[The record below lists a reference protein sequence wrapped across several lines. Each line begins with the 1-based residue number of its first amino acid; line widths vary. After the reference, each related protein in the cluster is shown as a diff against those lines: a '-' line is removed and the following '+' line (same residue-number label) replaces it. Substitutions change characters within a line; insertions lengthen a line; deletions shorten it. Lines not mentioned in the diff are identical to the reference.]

1 VIWEIEKLGQGKQ
14 EKRQMWVR
22 RGEERGKVWYQ
33 KRK

>member
-1 VIWEIEKLGQGKQ
+1 VIWEIEKLGQ
-14 EKRQMWVR
+14 ERRQMWVR